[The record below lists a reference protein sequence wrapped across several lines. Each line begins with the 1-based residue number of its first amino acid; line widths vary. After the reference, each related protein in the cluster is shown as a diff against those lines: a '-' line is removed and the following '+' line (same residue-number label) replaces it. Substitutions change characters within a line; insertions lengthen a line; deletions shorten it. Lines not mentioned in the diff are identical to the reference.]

1 VAEVTREALRL
12 LVIPDRRVMLSTTG
26 VALRA
31 TSEAGPR
38 PGPVVAEQTTPAV
51 FTASGTLDEDLDDIH
66 VSVSRSG
73 GPGSAEVRWRHD
85 GESSRSYD
93 PPSAISEWEFI
104 DRSTTAGKWSRP
116 HAARLASGLVVL
128 VATDASYS
136 ATCWRQS
143 ASGLWSSATVHTGTT
158 ETVATVCV
166 LPSGRLLCHYLV
178 GTSTTTQIR
187 MAYSDDGGATW
198 TTGST
203 NCLATPIAEV
213 SSDFTRIR
221 SYVLGQ
227 DVGLVL
233 WGGPGAAE
241 VLNQY
246 ASSDLGAT
254 FDLIESIDGTIK
266 RTPDVSVRGGIAYVV
281 YLEMETA
288 LEADPNRWV
297 PHVRRLGSARRPI
310 SGADAT
316 TFEDNVAWDNF
327 GTPFGELA
335 IVADDDGTLW
345 IYGRDGDGAGTNE
358 VMCACSTDGGLT
370 WAKPFQGSSNG
381 AGLTIAAW
389 GVAASYVYDFC
400 AVAERGRIVL
410 IHRSVAAVANGDD
423 SLCAAYL
430 GGWSTV
436 AMPRDTDYPRMAD
449 TGGWD
454 TVWLPIEKPAD
465 IGWTRTVAG
474 TPTQV
479 LGSAGL
485 VTTMAGGE
493 SQVYSVVPPW
503 AGPKAGILWTG
514 QVQVTSGTHTVDLKI
529 SDGANGYAIRLEV
542 TPTTI
547 WLYDV
552 HLGAYI
558 GIVTSETVQQNGVSL
573 LVCLDAPSGYG
584 VAQGRVRAYYRGTGN
599 TTLSGPKADRQWSS
613 ITGLNTLTRAALV
626 APYVGWG
633 ASVAG
638 VGVATWRWVG
648 YSSSTYVAGGDGLT
662 DPSRGRQVPDRT
674 SPVHVE
680 KGLRLGMVSGP
691 ALVGQTWLHS
701 TSHDYPVEAVD
712 VSTAASPSRC
722 HRSTDDATQQDIV
735 WTVDGGWR
743 AGDLVALWIGGA
755 NWRTAAL
762 YRGAG
767 AATKVMDVDL
777 GLTGLDFVRT
787 RDLLY
792 SAQSGT
798 ALPWAVREGAL
809 DGATFA
815 LSAGVRR
822 RVRHARGG
830 WWPATAGTFPLAELE
845 LSGYDA
851 GDPASGTGELWMPN
865 GLFLTTLMQST
876 DTLTLQLDAQTTAD
890 GYHQTGIAMLGRVAA
905 LGLQHGWGRA
915 VEVKTS
921 VELTE
926 MRGGARRARQLAANR
941 PAYEIG
947 WSEGADQ
954 NGLYSAASPRYV
966 SMYTG
971 GPAHGDIPS
980 TLPTIA
986 GLLGELGGSKTPGVL
1001 CFRVPTQASAP
1012 TAAAPIRVIDPA
1024 MLVYGRITTETW
1036 RNDNVL
1042 GEEGTD
1048 PGEVMRGGVLRIEG
1062 EL

>member
-1 VAEVTREALRL
+1 MAEVTREALRL
-12 LVIPDRRVMLSTTG
+12 LVIPDRRVMLSTPD
-26 VALRA
+26 VALTA

-51 FTASGTLDEDLDDIH
+51 FTASGTLDEDLADIH
-66 VSVSRSG
+66 VSVARSG

-85 GESSRSYD
+85 GESSRSFD

-136 ATCWRQS
+136 VACWRQS

-203 NCLATPIAEV
+203 SCLATPIAVV
-213 SSDFTRIR
+213 SSSFTRIR
-221 SYVLGQ
+221 SFGLGQ
-227 DVGLVL
+227 DVGLFL
-233 WGGPGAAE
+233 WGSA
-241 VLNQY
+241 VDTYQY

-254 FDLIESIDGTIK
+254 FDVIEEAATGIYTLQC
-266 RTPDVSVRGGIAYVV
+266 PDVSVRGGVAYVATIEVSLGWASPTVRPAV
-281 YLEMETA
+281 Y
-288 LEADPNRWV
+288 
-297 PHVRRLGSARRPI
+297 RLTSARSRLSSAAFVVCTDDGDPTTW
-310 SGADAT
+310 AT
-316 TFEDNVAWDNF
+316 TTYEI
-327 GTPFGELA
+327 A

-345 IYGRDGDGAGTNE
+345 LYGQDQDGSATYE
-358 VMCACSTDGGLT
+358 ILCMCSADGGTT
-370 WAKPFQGSSNG
+370 WARPFTSSANG
-381 AGLTIAAW
+381 GGLNVAAW
-389 GVAASYVYDFC
+389 GVAASYLTDFC
-400 AVAERGRIVL
+400 VVPERGRSIL

-474 TPTQV
+474 TPTQI

-485 VTTMAGGE
+485 VTTMGVGE

-503 AGPKAGILWTG
+503 AGNKAGILWTG
-514 QVQVTSGTHTVDLKI
+514 RVQITSGTHTVDLQI

-552 HLGAYI
+552 NLGAYI
-558 GIVTSETVQQNGVSL
+558 GIVTTETVQQNGVSL

-613 ITGLNTLTRAALV
+613 ITGLTTLTRAALV

-648 YSSSTYVAGGDGLT
+648 CSSSTYVAGGDGLA

-680 KGLRLGMVSGP
+680 KGLRLAMVSGP

-722 HRSTDDATQQDIV
+722 HRSTDDGTQQDIV

-777 GLTGLDFVRT
+777 GLTGLDYVRT

-798 ALPWAVREGAL
+798 ALPWAVREGTL

-845 LSGYDA
+845 LSGYEA

-876 DTLTLQLDAQTTAD
+876 DTLTLRLAAQTTAD
-890 GYHQTGIAMLGRVAA
+890 GYHQTGIAMIGRVAA

-926 MRGGARRARQLAANR
+926 LRGGARRARQLAANR

-954 NGLYSAASPRYV
+954 NGLYSAPSPRYV

-986 GLLGELGGSKTPGVL
+986 GLLGELGGARTPGVL

-1048 PGEVMRGGVLRIEG
+1048 PGEVMRGGVLRIEA